1 MFRKLTLCCFV
12 ALSACSLTIP
22 DFRAGPVFTPQAPAP
37 MPAPVIP
44 RSATERFIAT
54 AASNGCEVN
63 QTNSAAILAGATLSR
78 DDLARIMTELKA
90 DGRGQIAADG
100 ASFRVMTGACA

>member
-22 DFRAGPVFTPQAPAP
+22 DFRSGPIVALPAPAAA
-37 MPAPVIP
+37 PAIP
-44 RSATERFIAT
+44 QSATERFIAV

-90 DGRGQIAADG
+90 DGRGEIAADG
-100 ASFRVMTGACA
+100 TSFRVMAGACA

>member
-22 DFRAGPVFTPQAPAP
+22 DFRTGPMVAPQAS
-37 MPAPVIP
+37 MSAPVIP
-44 RSATERFIAT
+44 RSATERFIET
-54 AASNGCEVN
+54 AAANGCEVN

>member
-1 MFRKLTLCCFV
+1 MFRKLTLLCFV

-22 DFRAGPVFTPQAPAP
+22 DFRPGPMVAPLAPAP
-37 MPAPVIP
+37 APAIP